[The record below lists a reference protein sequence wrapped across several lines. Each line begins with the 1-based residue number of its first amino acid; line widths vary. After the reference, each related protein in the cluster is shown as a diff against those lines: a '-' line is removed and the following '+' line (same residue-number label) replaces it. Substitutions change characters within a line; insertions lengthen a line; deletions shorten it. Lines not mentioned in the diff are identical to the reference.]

1 LKNQSRFTLDI
12 KLGGV
17 YILLTIA
24 QINPFTF
31 YKYINLKDFD
41 TLKKAIK
48 KNRNQLLDS
57 WFRATIN
64 TYPAE
69 SARVLGKKSDRFDNP
84 VGAVTRETLEDVLD
98 LITEN
103 FSREGL
109 EKALD
114 PVIRIRAVQAFD
126 PANAVDFV
134 FALKEIGESIFEKEE
149 VLEFYRLVDEM
160 ALAAFN
166 RYMKCR
172 EDIFL
177 LKATESKR
185 RIHKAFERAGLVAEL
200 SEGDLL
206 GSKQS

>member
-1 LKNQSRFTLDI
+1 LKQT
-12 KLGGV
+12 
-17 YILLTIA
+17 
-24 QINPFTF
+24 
-31 YKYINLKDFD
+31 
-41 TLKKAIK
+41 IK
-48 KNRNQLLDS
+48 KNRNQLLES

-64 TYPAE
+64 TYPEE

-84 VGAVTRETLEDVLD
+84 VGAVTRETLEDVLT
-98 LITEN
+98 LVTES
-103 FSREGL
+103 FGRESL

-114 PVIRIRAVQAFD
+114 PVIRIRAVQAFN
-126 PANAVDFV
+126 PADAVSFV
-134 FALKEIGESIFEKEE
+134 FALKEIGESVIEKADIIK
-149 VLEFYRLVDEM
+149 FYRLVDEI

-185 RIHKAFERAGLVAEL
+185 RIHHAFERAGLVAEL

-206 GSKQS
+206 GSKKS

>member
-1 LKNQSRFTLDI
+1 
-12 KLGGV
+12 V
-17 YILLTIA
+17 
-24 QINPFTF
+24 
-31 YKYINLKDFD
+31 
-41 TLKKAIK
+41 KKTIK
-48 KNRNQLLDS
+48 KNRDQLLDS
-57 WFRATIN
+57 WFHATIN

-69 SARVLGKKSDRFDNP
+69 SARILGKKSDRFDNP
-84 VGAVTRETLEDVLD
+84 IGSATRETLEDVLN
-98 LITEN
+98 LITGN
-103 FSREGL
+103 FSRESL

-126 PANAVDFV
+126 PANAVSFV
-134 FALKEIGESIFEKEE
+134 FELKEIGESVIEKADIIN
-149 VLEFYRLVDEM
+149 FYRLVDEI

-172 EDIFL
+172 EDVFL

-185 RIHKAFERAGLVAEL
+185 RIHRAFERAGLVAEL

>member
-1 LKNQSRFTLDI
+1 M
-12 KLGGV
+12 
-17 YILLTIA
+17 
-24 QINPFTF
+24 
-31 YKYINLKDFD
+31 
-41 TLKKAIK
+41 KKTIK
-48 KNRNQLLDS
+48 KHRNQLLDS
-57 WFRATIN
+57 WFHATIN
-64 TYPAE
+64 TYPEE

-84 VGAVTRETLEDVLD
+84 IGAVTRETLEDVLN
-98 LITEN
+98 LTIEN

-126 PANAVDFV
+126 PANAVSFV
-134 FALKEIGESIFEKEE
+134 FALKDIGESLFKEAE
-149 VLEFYRLVDEM
+149 IDLLDFYRLVDEI

-200 SEGDLL
+200 SEDDLL

>member
-1 LKNQSRFTLDI
+1 M
-12 KLGGV
+12 
-17 YILLTIA
+17 
-24 QINPFTF
+24 
-31 YKYINLKDFD
+31 
-41 TLKKAIK
+41 KKTIK
-48 KNRNQLLDS
+48 KNRDQLLDS
-57 WFRATIN
+57 WFHATIN

-69 SARVLGKKSDRFDNP
+69 SARILGKKSNHFDNP
-84 VGAVTRETLEDVLD
+84 IGGVTRETLEEVLD

-103 FSREGL
+103 FSRESL

-126 PANAVDFV
+126 PANAVSFV
-134 FALKEIGESIFEKEE
+134 FALKEIGESVIEKADMIK
-149 VLEFYRLVDEM
+149 FYRLVDEI

-172 EDIFL
+172 EDVFL

-185 RIHKAFERAGLVAEL
+185 RIHRAFERAGLVAEL
-200 SEGDLL
+200 SEEDLL

>member
-1 LKNQSRFTLDI
+1 MK
-12 KLGGV
+12 
-17 YILLTIA
+17 
-24 QINPFTF
+24 QI
-31 YKYINLKDFD
+31 
-41 TLKKAIK
+41 IK
-48 KNRNQLLDS
+48 KNLSQLLDS
-57 WFRATIN
+57 WFRATLN

-69 SARVLGKKSDRFDNP
+69 SARILGKKSDRFDNP
-84 VGAVTRETLEDVLD
+84 IGAITRETLEDVLN
-98 LITEN
+98 LVTEN

-126 PANAVDFV
+126 PANAVSFV
-134 FALKEIGESIFEKEE
+134 FALKEIGESIIEKADIIK
-149 VLEFYRLVDEM
+149 FYRLVDEI

-185 RIHKAFERAGLVAEL
+185 RIHRAFERAGLVAEL

>member
-1 LKNQSRFTLDI
+1 M
-12 KLGGV
+12 
-17 YILLTIA
+17 
-24 QINPFTF
+24 
-31 YKYINLKDFD
+31 
-41 TLKKAIK
+41 KKAIK

-64 TYPAE
+64 TYPEE
-69 SARVLGKKSDRFDNP
+69 SARILGKQSDRFDNP
-84 VGAVTRETLEDVLD
+84 IGAVTRETLEDVLD

-126 PANAVDFV
+126 PANAVSFV
-134 FALKEIGESIFEKEE
+134 FALKEIGESIFEKAE
-149 VLEFYRLVDEM
+149 VLEFYRLVDEI

-185 RIHKAFERAGLVAEL
+185 RIHSAFERAGLVAEL

>member
-1 LKNQSRFTLDI
+1 
-12 KLGGV
+12 
-17 YILLTIA
+17 
-24 QINPFTF
+24 
-31 YKYINLKDFD
+31 
-41 TLKKAIK
+41 LKKAIK
-48 KNRNQLLDS
+48 KNRDRLLDS

-64 TYPAE
+64 TYPEE

-134 FALKEIGESIFEKEE
+134 FALKEIGESIFEKAE
-149 VLEFYRLVDEM
+149 VLEFYRLVDEI